1 MATEK
6 GIVTKTGLGTAW
18 IKTLQSEACAGC
30 SSCGTCGAQRPDAE
44 VEVINAVG
52 AKVGDRILID
62 FKTSAFLK
70 VTFML
75 YIFPII
81 CLTLGAMLGLQVAA
95 DYGYD
100 ESVSS
105 AVLGF
110 IGFFISVAIIRVAG
124 RKMATKENYRPQITK
139 VLPRV
144 ASFNPPSHCEV

>member
-6 GIVTKTGLGTAW
+6 GIVIKTGLGTAW
-18 IKTLQSEACAGC
+18 VKTLQAEACEGC
-30 SSCGTCGAQRPDAE
+30 SSCGTCGAQRTDSE

-75 YIFPII
+75 YIFPVI

-100 ESVSS
+100 SS
-105 AVLGF
+105 ASSAILGF
-110 IGFFISVAIIRVAG
+110 AGFFASVGIIRVAG
-124 RKMATKENYRPQITK
+124 RKMATKKNFRPQITK
-139 VLPRV
+139 VLPPV
-144 ASFNPPSHCEV
+144 ARFTPPSQCEI

>member
-6 GIVTKTGLGTAW
+6 GIVIKTGRNTAW
-18 IKTLQSEACAGC
+18 VKTLQAEACEGC
-30 SSCGTCGAQRPDAE
+30 SSCGTCGAQRADSE
-44 VEVINAVG
+44 VEVINEIG
-52 AKVGDRILID
+52 ARVGDRILLD

-75 YIFPII
+75 YVFPII

-100 ESVSS
+100 PSVFS

-110 IGFFISVAIIRVAG
+110 AGFFISVAIIRVVGQKIAA
-124 RKMATKENYRPQITK
+124 KKNYRPQITR
-139 VLPRV
+139 VLPPV
-144 ASFNPPSHCEV
+144 AKFAPPGRCEV

>member
-6 GIVTKTGLGTAW
+6 GIVTRTGLGTAW
-18 IKTLQSEACAGC
+18 VKTLQSEACEGC
-30 SSCGTCGAQRPDAE
+30 SSCGTCGAQRPDSE
-44 VEVINAVG
+44 VEVINEVG
-52 AKVGDRILID
+52 ARVGDRILID

-100 ESVSS
+100 ESACS
-105 AVLGF
+105 ALLGF
-110 IGFFISVAIIRVAG
+110 AGFFISVFIIRAAG
-124 RKMATKENYRPQITK
+124 RKMATHRNYRPQITK
-139 VLPRV
+139 VLPPV
-144 ASFNPPSHCEV
+144 ATFTPPSQCEV

>member
-6 GIVTKTGLGTAW
+6 GIVTQTGLGTAW
-18 IKTLQSEACAGC
+18 VKTLQSEACEGC
-30 SSCGTCGAQRPDAE
+30 SSCGTCGAQRPDSE
-44 VEVINAVG
+44 VEVINEVG
-52 AKVGDRILID
+52 ARVGDRILID

-100 ESVSS
+100 ESACS
-105 AVLGF
+105 ALLGF
-110 IGFFISVAIIRVAG
+110 AGFFISVFIIRAAG
-124 RKMATKENYRPQITK
+124 RKMATHRNYRPQITK
-139 VLPRV
+139 VLPPV
-144 ASFNPPSHCEV
+144 ATFTPPSQCEV